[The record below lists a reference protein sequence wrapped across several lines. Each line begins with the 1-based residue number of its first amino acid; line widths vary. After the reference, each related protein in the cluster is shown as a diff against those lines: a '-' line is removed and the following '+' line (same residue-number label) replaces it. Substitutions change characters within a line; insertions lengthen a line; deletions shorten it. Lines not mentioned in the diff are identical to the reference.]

1 MNLRGAR
8 FERWAAALTLAAL
21 TGCATPPAARDA
33 GGCPRALRSAVVVSV
48 SVSSA
53 AWANGAFTA
62 GGVVP
67 QIARTGRRLLL
78 AVHVRRSA
86 PRVQLLANS
95 LDLLTYGGTLAG
107 WARVV
112 QPHGAGQRQS
122 LAVDG
127 GWLEIA
133 PFLPGA
139 QLHSRTEAL
148 DVRVIPGGHPRA
160 ILVVRPS
167 TLWSHDGHA
176 RAAREVAL
184 HFSTVSYMTRVHA
197 VDASAT
203 FRFRV
208 QHLGGAHEQW
218 DCTRTRNFT
227 LVTRDQ
233 ALPDLWV
240 LRNRSAAHA
249 PAETLAVSDPRR
261 GAFPLV
267 FPDPQSARA
276 FARWVHQQHAWRVRR
291 DVLGTISAPQHFVPL
306 SQSSAVHLH
315 TRQWGAR

>member
-1 MNLRGAR
+1 MSLRGAR
-8 FERWAAALTLAAL
+8 FERWAAALALAAL
-21 TGCATPPAARDA
+21 AGCATSPAALDP

-48 SVSSA
+48 SVSSVA
-53 AWANGAFTA
+53 RSNGAFTG

-67 QIARTGRRLLL
+67 QIAGTERRLLL
-78 AVHVRRSA
+78 AVHVMRSA
-86 PRVQLLANS
+86 PRVQLLADT

-112 QPHGAGQRQS
+112 QPRDAERHES

-139 QLHSRTEAL
+139 HLHSRTETL
-148 DVRVIPGGHPRA
+148 DLRVVPGGHPRA

-167 TLWSHDGHA
+167 ALWSHDGRA
-176 RAAREVAL
+176 RPARNVTL
-184 HFSTVSYMTRVHA
+184 KFSTVSHMTRLHA
-197 VDASAT
+197 VDATAT

-218 DCTRTRNFT
+218 DCSSHRNFT

-240 LRNRSAAHA
+240 LRARPTVHA
-249 PAETLAVSDPRR
+249 PAETLAISNPRR
-261 GAFPLV
+261 GQFPLV
-267 FPDPQSARA
+267 FLDPQSARA
-276 FARWVHQQHAWRVRR
+276 FARWVQQQHARRVGQ
-291 DVLGTISAPQHFVPL
+291 DVLGMLSTSDRFGAL
-306 SQSSAVHLH
+306 SQRFSLPLLA
-315 TRQWGAR
+315 RQWGTR

>member
-1 MNLRGAR
+1 MSLRGAR
-8 FERWAAALTLAAL
+8 FERWAAALALAAL
-21 TGCATPPAARDA
+21 AGCATPPAALDP

-48 SVSSA
+48 SVSSVA
-53 AWANGAFTA
+53 RSNGAFTG

-67 QIARTGRRLLL
+67 QIAGTERRLLL
-78 AVHVRRSA
+78 AVHVMRSA
-86 PRVQLLANS
+86 PRVQLLADT

-112 QPHGAGQRQS
+112 QPRDAERRES
-122 LAVDG
+122 LAADG

-139 QLHSRTEAL
+139 HLHSRTEAL
-148 DVRVIPGGHPRA
+148 DVQVVPGGHPRSL
-160 ILVVRPS
+160 LVVRPS
-167 TLWSHDGHA
+167 ALWSHDGRA
-176 RAAREVAL
+176 RPAREVAL
-184 HFSTVSYMTRVHA
+184 HFSAVSHMTRLHA

-203 FRFRV
+203 FHFRV
-208 QHLGGAHEQW
+208 QHLRGAHEQW
-218 DCTRTRNFT
+218 NCSRARNFT

-240 LRNRSAAHA
+240 LRNRPPGHA

-267 FPDPQSARA
+267 FLDPQSARA
-276 FARWVHQQHAWRVRR
+276 FARWVHQRHAWRVRQ
-291 DVLGTISAPQHFVPL
+291 DVLGLISTSDHFVAL
-306 SQSSAVHLH
+306 SQRSAVPLH